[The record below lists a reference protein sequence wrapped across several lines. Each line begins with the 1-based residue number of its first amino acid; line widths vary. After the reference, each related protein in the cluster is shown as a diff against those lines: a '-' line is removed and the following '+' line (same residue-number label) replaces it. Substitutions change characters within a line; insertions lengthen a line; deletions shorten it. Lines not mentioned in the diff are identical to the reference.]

1 MGNYNNNKEFDRSV
15 AFTFYREWKEDADA
29 IEEDYGFEGKAKFYD
44 SVIEYALFEIEPEM
58 KPPIKYFWK
67 TIKEKIDA
75 SQMHRARGFSKED
88 TELTEKI
95 KQYKADNPNATQRE
109 IASAL
114 KCSVGKINK
123 VLKDSTSI
131 NTPTIT
137 DTSTSTNMNVN
148 VNAHDSQKEE
158 KRVGIKELLESMNC
172 DQLST
177 IKQLYDEHTSYKEIA
192 EMYGLAYFDS
202 AQFVELYDKTYQ
214 EQYNSEH
221 AEEIAKQK
229 EIEKQI
235 WLQEREEQE
244 AYRMAMESVNKAS
257 KEVRL
262 RQKMV
267 ESAYTNPSL
276 ESTICDD
283 ELNDCKTLQVL
294 AELSIN
300 QTLPDVDSW

>member
-1 MGNYNNNKEFDRSV
+1 MGNYNNKEFDRSV
-15 AFTFYREWKEDADA
+15 AFTFYREWKEDADV
-29 IEEDYGFEGKAKFYD
+29 IEEDYGSEGKAKFYD

-75 SQMHRARGFSKED
+75 SQMHRAKGFSKED

-109 IASAL
+109 MASAL

-131 NTPTIT
+131 NTPTT
-137 DTSTSTNMNVN
+137 TNASTSTTMNVN
-148 VNAHDSQKEE
+148 MNAHGSQKEE
-158 KRVGIKELLESMNC
+158 KKIGIKELLESMNC
-172 DQLST
+172 EQLST

-192 EMYGLAYFDS
+192 EMYGLTYFDS
-202 AQFVELYDKTYQ
+202 TQFIELYDTTYQ

-229 EIEKQI
+229 EIEKQL

-262 RQKMV
+262 RQKMF
-267 ESAYTNPSL
+267 ENAYTNPSI
-276 ESTICDD
+276 ENTICDD
-283 ELNDCKTLQVL
+283 EPSDCKTLQVL
-294 AELSIN
+294 SELSNN
-300 QTLPDVDSW
+300 QVLPDVDSW